1 MLFGNT
7 ENKTP
12 IFKSKKYFE
21 GLLQEKGN
29 ADFLKMLKEEDV
41 AEDADL
47 DEMAKAYDNV
57 DARIIGAAKDQLK
70 LNNAIGDGAS
80 MVKTMQKNYTVLGQM
95 GVKFKD
101 FFTGL
106 ITNIGTSLIAG
117 GISAAVTFGVGFLFD
132 QLDKAFHPEK
142 YIRENYK
149 KAKDAVD
156 DVDSSMKQNS
166 DTVNNV
172 KQRYAELAQEVNNL
186 GTSQQNQGTLSNDE
200 YAEFLNI
207 SNQLAEIFPE
217 LTNGYDE
224 NGNAL
229 LNLNGTV
236 GTIVGSL
243 DELLQ
248 KSQDI
253 ANAEFASQFEDLFSG
268 AMLNVEDAQDK
279 VDEYQEKMDSLNKVI
294 SDIRSGRLDE
304 SGDSY
309 KFLDISKLTGHL
321 ENIYGSVDYE
331 HLTAEQSA
339 WLEKELKQVETE
351 FRTNLTMHTTQLHNF
366 NQEAGT
372 YMSRFYATEANEFY
386 NSLSGKEQELYKRML
401 DTYDYGALPDEL
413 GAVGKQS
420 QAIKDINEQ
429 FEQLS
434 KQDTDQVVDILNEIN
449 RVQNAKGV
457 SYADRVADINEQ
469 LEILQKLL
477 PNVPI
482 DKLME
487 LAQVDGF
494 MTSRDKALNAWTLD
508 DSVTTDR
515 RNQTADYNGRKLRQE
530 YERFINT
537 LSDDRYDLW
546 VAALNNGEIDEEL
559 LKKGTAAWNSF
570 IDDLAYNSA
579 RGKLSFNTAMFESLT
594 TALSE
599 QKDQGYLTDET
610 LQKLNQTYG
619 DLQESLY
626 TFTDNGVMLN
636 TEAMQKY
643 TEQVAEAT
651 LVSAELKEAVAVKE
665 YNEEIKTIDRLT
677 SKTQRLKNARAQGK
691 QTLRD
696 YVNVTKDLT
705 DAERSELIASLDKSQ
720 ALADEINGYDMLEA
734 QIRAT
739 MSALNEYVKATETP
753 NLSDNFNTAASAVEN
768 LKKSFESGWT
778 GTDEFRKGM
787 EYLGGYG
794 FNPDIM
800 EFGSDVYD
808 ENWAD
813 KVEEYIERGQRY
825 FTEDISGIYNFLD
838 DAVEKTEGM
847 ITKDA
852 EGVYAINVKNID
864 EFAKRMDLSVSAATD
879 LLLATSD
886 AWDFDIDFDNISDS
900 IVDGLTAISDE
911 SVDARQKMDDYK
923 KSIEEL
929 KAAGYDVSSLEE
941 ELYATE
947 RRLNQGIDF
956 ELRLSEKSRDEL
968 VTEAESYA
976 EDIQKAVS
984 KKISAPFKIHFD
996 SKDIDTLLGDFEQI
1010 SEYRDTLTPDTEEWQ
1025 QASTAMAAL
1034 LRQKQE
1040 LERPTIMDVDASDVE
1055 GTLSEDIS
1063 LVQEFIETYNEV
1075 EYNREMKIDSSEAD
1089 AAEEKLSALMKDL
1102 QGIENKSTLGLSGI
1116 NWDTASA
1123 GGIVAS
1129 IKEKTDSIDVNDFV
1143 KNGDVEV
1150 GADTTQ
1156 AKKDVNVL
1164 VTAINNTHA
1173 TVKTQLNLA
1182 PGAIISLRQSIQ
1194 SSLNNQPFNI
1204 RVTTNGT
1211 KANPQH
1217 GSSWIGSAYGNSNV
1231 QQSGMS
1237 LVGELGEELL
1247 VRDGKVYPIGSNGA
1261 EVIPVVKGDIIFNA
1275 EQTRQL
1281 LSSHKINSRGQLMG
1295 SFASGT
1301 QYHGAGTGGRAGS
1314 SSWRDRFNV
1323 PSPGGSGNSGGGR
1336 DDQSADEAKETFD
1349 WIEVKIQRI
1358 EEEIARLNEVAENTY
1373 TLWSKRNKSLISEM
1387 DRVREEIDIQRRG
1400 YERYLQEA
1408 NSVGLSEEYAYK
1420 VRNGLIDIETI
1431 KNNEPL
1437 VEKINLYQQWFNKA
1451 VECYDAV
1458 QTLTIKL
1465 GELAETKFDNIK
1477 SEFEELIAYA
1487 TSYADIIDERI
1498 SRTQEHGYFVS
1509 KDYYKEL
1516 IKYENEELGY
1526 LTQEYQELIKK
1537 RDEAVA
1543 SGAIEKGSSAW
1554 NSMNQEILSVEKA
1567 IEESTTA
1574 LVKFNNEIRNLDWE
1588 IFDWIEG
1595 RISRITSEAQFL
1607 VDLMSNDKLY
1617 EDDGRLTNRGQA
1629 TNGLFAVQYETAM
1642 RQALDYAEERRK
1654 LEKEIAK
1661 DPGNKSLIERY
1672 EQLVDAQQNAI
1683 KSAEQM
1689 KDAVKDLVEKGI
1701 QEHLSNLDK
1710 LIDKYQEVMDRE
1722 KDMYDYSKNIEQQV
1736 KNINSMEKMLNAYAG
1751 DDSEEARKTIQQT
1764 QNNLNEAREELEETE
1779 WEKMISETKELI
1791 SKMRQEY
1798 EEVLMARLDDV
1809 DALMHDMIDNANE
1822 NTAIIKDTI
1831 KVETDKVAYT
1841 ITKPLNDIL
1850 NSNKISTLVSDFMNK
1865 FDTNSTAVKASID
1878 QIKAY
1883 VYSMTDAGKAQ
1894 VEAERQAAIKK
1905 AQQIKAEQEAKAR
1918 AEAAAKQKA
1927 AEAEKAKQQAAA
1939 KKQAAAKAA
1948 QTPKRSEKDYYGVA
1962 LAIWNGNYGWGSG
1975 QDRFNRLRQKGFDAD
1990 KVQNIVNQMGREGY
2004 IYSGAWVG
2012 RYHGIRDL
2020 SPYHYNKFAKGSK
2033 KIPHDQLAWTQEKGQ
2048 ELIYRTGDG
2057 AMLTPLGSGDMVF
2070 TNEMAQRLWELS
2082 KTDVPTAKDIQ
2093 SIIPHGNGN
2102 GNTINNQN
2110 AISINLPNVKN
2121 YEQFKEAMKKDGQFS
2136 SFIQEITFGQATG
2149 HNSLMKNRF

>member
-1 MLFGNT
+1 MDIPKRVVGGKPITSKIISGEKGADSRAFLKNL
-7 ENKTP
+7 ENKGVKNDDGTNRDLRELAKQYP
-12 IFKSKKYFE
+12 FINEEVVKYGESLQKAEKETAKSTDMVKRF
-21 GLLQEKGN
+21 
-29 ADFLKMLKEEDV
+29 KEEWTGFGKISSSIKDFGKS
-41 AEDADL
+41 L
-47 DEMAKAYDNV
+47 FSNIMY
-57 DARIIGAAKDQLK
+57 GAAS
-70 LNNAIGDGAS
+70 AIISTA
-80 MVKTMQKNYTVLGQM
+80 VTW
-95 GVKFKD
+95 
-101 FFTGL
+101 
-106 ITNIGTSLIAG
+106 
-117 GISAAVTFGVGFLFD
+117 GISTLFS
-132 QLDKAFHPEK
+132 QLDKAFNPDK

-253 ANAEFASQFEDLFSG
+253 ANAEFASQFEDLFAG
-268 AMLNVEDAQDK
+268 AMLNVEQAQDQ

-494 MTSRDKALNAWTLD
+494 MTSRDKALNAWTLGNQPTYD
-508 DSVTTDR
+508 AMG
-515 RNQTADYNGRKLRQE
+515 RNADYYKGLKQE

-537 LSDDRYDLW
+537 LSDERYDLW

-626 TFTDNGVMLN
+626 TFTGNGIMLN

-665 YNEEIKTIDRLT
+665 YNEEIKTIDKLT
-677 SKTQRLKNARAQGK
+677 NKTQRLKDARAKGK
-691 QTLRD
+691 TALRD

-705 DAERSELIASLDKSQ
+705 DAERSELIASLDN
-720 ALADEINGYDMLEA
+720 AETLANEINGYDMLEA

-739 MSALNEYVKATETP
+739 MSALNEYIKATETP
-753 NLSDNFNTAASAVEN
+753 NLSDNFNTAASAVET

-787 EYLGGYG
+787 EYIGGYG

-800 EFGSDVYD
+800 EYNDREGSIYD
-808 ENWAD
+808 PQWAD
-813 KVEEYIERGQRY
+813 TVEEYLQRAERY

-847 ITKDA
+847 ITKSA
-852 EGVYAINVKNID
+852 EGIYSINVDNID
-864 EFAKRMDLSVSAATD
+864 EFARRMDLSVSAATD

-929 KAAGYDVSSLEE
+929 KAAGYDVSALEE
-941 ELYATE
+941 EMFAAE
-947 RRLNQGIDF
+947 RRLNPGIDY
-956 ELRLSEKSRDEL
+956 ELRLSEKSKDEL

-996 SKDIDTLLGDFEQI
+996 SEDIDTLLGDFEQI

-1040 LERPTIMDVDASDVE
+1040 LERPTIMDIDASDVE

-1123 GGIVAS
+1123 SGIVAS
-1129 IKEKTDSIDVNDFV
+1129 IKSKTDSIDINDFV
-1143 KNGDVEV
+1143 KNSDVEV

-1314 SSWRDRFNV
+1314 SSWRDRFNKNT
-1323 PSPGGSGNSGGGR
+1323 SPGGSGGSSGG
-1336 DDQSADEAKETFD
+1336 DSTNPEESKEVFD
-1349 WIEVKIQRI
+1349 WIEVMIQRI
-1358 EEEIARLNEVAENTY
+1358 EEEIARLNEVVEDTY
-1373 TLWSKRNKSLISEM
+1373 TLWSKRNKSLVDEM

-1431 KNNEPL
+1431 KNNEAL
-1437 VEKINLYQQWFNKA
+1437 VQQINDYTTWYNKA
-1451 VECYDAV
+1451 IECYDAV

-1554 NSMNQEILSVEKA
+1554 NSMNQEILSVEKS

-1588 IFDWIEG
+1588 IFDWIEN

-1642 RQALDYAEERRK
+1642 RQALDYAEERKK

-1672 EQLVDAQQNAI
+1672 EQLVDSQQNAI

-1689 KDAVKDLVEKGI
+1689 KDAVKSLVENGI
-1701 QEHLSNLDK
+1701 NKHLEALDN
-1710 LIDKYQEVMDRE
+1710 LIDKYEEAIDKE
-1722 KDMYDYSKNIEQQV
+1722 KD
-1736 KNINSMEKMLNAYAG
+1736 
-1751 DDSEEARKTIQQT
+1751 
-1764 QNNLNEAREELEETE
+1764 
-1779 WEKMISETKELI
+1779 
-1791 SKMRQEY
+1791 
-1798 EEVLMARLDDV
+1798 
-1809 DALMHDMIDNANE
+1809 
-1822 NTAIIKDTI
+1822 
-1831 KVETDKVAYT
+1831 
-1841 ITKPLNDIL
+1841 
-1850 NSNKISTLVSDFMNK
+1850 
-1865 FDTNSTAVKASID
+1865 
-1878 QIKAY
+1878 
-1883 VYSMTDAGKAQ
+1883 
-1894 VEAERQAAIKK
+1894 
-1905 AQQIKAEQEAKAR
+1905 
-1918 AEAAAKQKA
+1918 
-1927 AEAEKAKQQAAA
+1927 
-1939 KKQAAAKAA
+1939 
-1948 QTPKRSEKDYYGVA
+1948 
-1962 LAIWNGNYGWGSG
+1962 
-1975 QDRFNRLRQKGFDAD
+1975 
-1990 KVQNIVNQMGREGY
+1990 
-2004 IYSGAWVG
+2004 
-2012 RYHGIRDL
+2012 
-2020 SPYHYNKFAKGSK
+2020 
-2033 KIPHDQLAWTQEKGQ
+2033 
-2048 ELIYRTGDG
+2048 
-2057 AMLTPLGSGDMVF
+2057 
-2070 TNEMAQRLWELS
+2070 
-2082 KTDVPTAKDIQ
+2082 
-2093 SIIPHGNGN
+2093 
-2102 GNTINNQN
+2102 
-2110 AISINLPNVKN
+2110 
-2121 YEQFKEAMKKDGQFS
+2121 
-2136 SFIQEITFGQATG
+2136 
-2149 HNSLMKNRF
+2149 